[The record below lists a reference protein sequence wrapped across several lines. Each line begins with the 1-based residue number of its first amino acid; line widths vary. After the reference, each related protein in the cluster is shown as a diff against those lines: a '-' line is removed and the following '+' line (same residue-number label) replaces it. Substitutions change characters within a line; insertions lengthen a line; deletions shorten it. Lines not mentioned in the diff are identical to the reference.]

1 MINRE
6 VLNNMGYEHSIVFEN
21 PDYDDAIIG
30 VSHDDRVIYDYE
42 LMIEYL
48 VENDGMTEE
57 DAADFISY
65 DTLRSLTYIGEP
77 LKPIVMYPLFL

>member
-30 VSHDDRVIYDYE
+30 VSHDDRVIYDYDKMVE
-42 LMIEYL
+42 HLM
-48 VENDGMTEE
+48 VNDNMTYEE
-57 DAADFISY
+57 AADFISY
-65 DTLRSLTYIGEP
+65 DTLRIIPYAGEYA
-77 LKPIVMYPLFL
+77 PIVMFGL